1 MKDYLVQHNQS
12 EEVEAHEFPEDN
24 KQLKCKEHW
33 TNSDG
38 DKVALNMNT
47 DECFDNA
54 PVVEI
59 PKEDFDYYMQV
70 FEKYET
76 DKKKRAECQ
85 KKYFQNNKKSY
96 YERQKKWRDGHK
108 MKLNL
113 RRREKYAENKL
124 LDVAG
129 NDVTSLGEAE
139 PSSVTIEEVV
149 DEQEVSAPE
158 KEVSLLEE
166 E

>member
-1 MKDYLVQHNQS
+1 MT
-12 EEVEAHEFPEDN
+12 ETI
-24 KQLKCKEHW
+24 KQETIEKINDDVIA
-33 TNSDG
+33 TNINSG
-38 DKVALNMNT
+38 
-47 DECFDNA
+47 ECFTDA
-54 PVVEI
+54 PIVEI
-59 PKEDFDYYMQV
+59 PKADFDYYMGV
-70 FEKYET
+70 FEKYEK
-76 DKKKRAECQ
+76 DKVKRAECQ